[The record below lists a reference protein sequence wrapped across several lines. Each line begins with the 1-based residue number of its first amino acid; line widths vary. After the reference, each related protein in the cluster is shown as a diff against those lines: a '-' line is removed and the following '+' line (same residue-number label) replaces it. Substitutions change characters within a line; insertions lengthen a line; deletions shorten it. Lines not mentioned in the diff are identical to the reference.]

1 MVKIVIFTLL
11 HKNTTT
17 HTIIT
22 VYMNPLALQNSQLQ
36 FRSRLNLYGRNI
48 NFRWQDDIMQK

>member
-48 NFRWQDDIMQK
+48 NFR